1 MKRNYTQ
8 KGGPFSVSQLP
19 INCFLVVVVVSSHR
33 ARVNEGGDA
42 LACALPCLAL
52 PFKLIK
58 PLPLSLPPEH
68 STRSRTERPKSH
80 LESRDLRGA
89 NVCRSVN
96 HKTTVSATLCTR
108 RSVRSFVRPVH
119 PSVAYDEQLTK

>member
-19 INCFLVVVVVSSHR
+19 INCFLVVVVSSHR

-42 LACALPCLAL
+42 LACAF